1 MLISSYY
8 IMFYKFYKVY
18 IVMIFIMVCFWFV
31 IVVLNKNKIFIE
43 FLFLKVCNFS
53 YRLIE

>member
-43 FLFLKVCNFS
+43 FLFLKVD
-53 YRLIE
+53 

>member
-1 MLISSYY
+1 
-8 IMFYKFYKVY
+8 MFYKFYKVY

-43 FLFLKVCNFS
+43 FLFLKVCNFN